1 MKKTAAD
8 RNKESGVALLIC
20 LILVLL
26 LAVLVHR
33 FTFTSRVQVAAAANL
48 RDRFQAECMAL
59 SGLEAALAVLA
70 ADDTPE
76 VDHLGEAWARFRGS
90 PEMGPLAAEEAG
102 FLVWIQDEN
111 SKIEVNRIVRQDG
124 ATTDMFVRRQLDRL
138 LELFGISSELR
149 DSLLDCLEDW
159 IDSDELQK
167 LNGAEDQY
175 YMSLERPY
183 HAANRPLRSLG
194 ELYLVKGWPK
204 ILELRLE
211 DGTRITD
218 LLTVSP
224 TGGRINVNTASSLVL
239 QSLSPE
245 IDDSTALEVISLR
258 EEAPL
263 AGPQLLPP
271 PFRRAGVSTHIQFSG
286 SLFLVRSQGV
296 FRRASSSGLMV
307 VAKAGQEWKVLARRI
322 E

>member
-1 MKKTAAD
+1 MKKSNAQRD
-8 RNKESGVALLIC
+8 SGMALVVSLMI
-20 LILVLL
+20 ILL

-48 RDRFQAECMAL
+48 RDQFQAECMAL
-59 SGLEAALAVLA
+59 SGLEAAMAVLA
-70 ADDTPE
+70 MDDTEE
-76 VDHLGEAWARFRGS
+76 VDHLGEPWALFRGS
-90 PEMGPLAAEEAG
+90 PELSLPETEEGG

-111 SKIEVNRIVRQDG
+111 SKINLNRIVGKDG
-124 ATTDMFVRRQLDRL
+124 TTTDMFIRRQLDRL
-138 LELFGISSELR
+138 LSFFGVPSDMR

-159 IDSDELQK
+159 IDSDDLQK

-183 HAANRPLRSLG
+183 HAANRPLRTVG
-194 ELYLVKGWPK
+194 ELYLVKGWQEV
-204 ILELRLE
+204 LEVKLE
-211 DGTRITD
+211 SGVKITD
-218 LLTVSP
+218 LLTVNP
-224 TGGRINVNTASSLVL
+224 TGGRINVNTASALVL

-245 IDDSTALEVISLR
+245 IDDSTALQVIALR

-271 PFRRAGVSTHIQFSG
+271 PFRRGGVSTHIQFSG
-286 SLFLVRSQGV
+286 SLFLIQSQGL
-296 FRRASSSGLMV
+296 FRRAVSNAQMV
-307 VAKAGQEWKVLARRI
+307 VARGVQQWKVLARRI

>member
-1 MKKTAAD
+1 MSMAAGYK
-8 RNKESGVALLIC
+8 NKDSGVALLVC
-20 LILVLL
+20 LMLILL

-48 RDRFQAECMAL
+48 RDQLQAECMAL

-70 ADDTPE
+70 TDDTPE
-76 VDHLGEAWARFRGS
+76 VDHLGEAWAQFRGS
-90 PEMGPLAAEEAG
+90 PEMAFLETEEGG

-111 SKIEVNRIVRQDG
+111 SKIEVNRIIKQDG
-124 ATTDMFVRRQLDRL
+124 ASTDLFVRRQLDRL
-138 LELFGISSELR
+138 LDLFGISSELR

-159 IDSDELQK
+159 IDSDDLQK

-183 HAANRPLRSLG
+183 QAANRPLRTLG
-194 ELYLVKGWPK
+194 ELYLVKGWPQV
-204 ILELRLE
+204 LELKLE
-211 DGTRITD
+211 GGARITD
-218 LLTVSP
+218 FLTVSP
-224 TGGRINVNTASSLVL
+224 TGGRINVNTASGLVL

-245 IDDSTALEVISLR
+245 IDESTALQVISLR

-263 AGPQLLPP
+263 AGAQLLPP
-271 PFRRAGVSTHIQFSG
+271 PFRRAGVSTHVQFSG

-296 FRRASSSGLMV
+296 FRRASSTALMV
-307 VAKAGQEWKVLARRI
+307 VARADQEWQVLARRI